1 MEIPPKNWVVSV
13 MKDRGGSS
21 FGALGIRVPVQPST
35 GTKRALR
42 GRTTEHTT
50 PKMMD
55 MLTGVMKPSAMDRI
69 RREIGGLWTEGT
81 GVIG

>member
-35 GTKRALR
+35 GTKSALS

-50 PKMMD
+50 PRMMD
-55 MLTGVMKPSAMDRI
+55 KLTGVRKPSAMERI
-69 RREIGGLWTEGT
+69 RRESGGLWTDGT
-81 GVIG
+81 GVTG